1 MNKKL
6 LVFVIFFLLRIPI
19 IYMLKIILIQK
30 RKFMSYFILLLVSI
44 FFILKTEKTK
54 TSKKIYSS
62 IYICLICI
70 TFLYNSGEVIGQF
83 IYNITH

>member
-1 MNKKL
+1 M
-6 LVFVIFFLLRIPI
+6 
-19 IYMLKIILIQK
+19 Y
-30 RKFMSYFILLLVSI
+30 YFILLLVSI

-83 IYNITH
+83 IYNVTH